1 MITKISS
8 AILWR
13 LALAVVLTLLL
24 AGIGFYFIMQRGLD
38 DFVLT
43 FSEPQADEIANA
55 RVDQEDQA
63 IYARVLEIVS
73 RRSVTAQMYDN
84 EWNLRKEADNP
95 RYEAQRAEL
104 MAKMQNFPRDT
115 ARHRYIFRAADMM
128 VAHIQAPVLNAAKEQ
143 IGILNGVF
151 IVPRWV
157 DQQLRQVF
165 RYALLM
171 IAAAILLTAAFLYPM
186 ILSLNRKVLQSSH
199 EVLRGNLEM
208 AETLGTA
215 IAKRDSDTGTHN
227 YRVCYYALQL
237 GIAANLSNDEIRR
250 LILGSFFHD
259 IGKIGI
265 SDALLLKPG
274 KLTEEEFAVM
284 KEHVSLGLEIVRPS
298 RWLSA
303 GRDVIEY
310 HHERVDG
317 AGYLKQLKGG
327 EIPLVARIFAIV
339 DVFDA
344 LASRRPYKEPMS
356 SEEAI
361 AIVREDAGSHFDPHL
376 VDLFSGMAVRLY
388 TEVTQLDKEQLSKM
402 LLQKISYYFLM
413 PDKIPLMP

>member
-1 MITKISS
+1 MSKISS

-13 LALAVVLTLLL
+13 LALAAILVFLLV
-24 AGIGFYFIMQRGLD
+24 GTGFYFILERSLD
-38 DFVLT
+38 DFVSTL
-43 FSEPQADEIANA
+43 SEPQSDEIANA
-55 RVDQEDQA
+55 KADLGNET
-63 IYARVLEIVS
+63 IYASILAAVS
-73 RRSVTAQMYDN
+73 RRSVTARMFDN

-95 RYEAQRAEL
+95 RYDAQRAEL
-104 MAKMQNFPRDT
+104 MAKMQSFPRDT
-115 ARHRYIFRAADMM
+115 ARHRHIIRTADMM
-128 VAHIQAPVLNAAKEQ
+128 AVHIQAPILNAAKEQ

-151 IVPRWV
+151 VVPRWI

-171 IAAAILLTAAFLYPM
+171 VAVAILLTAALFYPM
-186 ILSLNRKVLQSSH
+186 ILSLNRKVLRSSH

-237 GIAANLSNDEIRR
+237 GEAAKLSAGEMRQ
-250 LILGSFFHD
+250 LIIGAFFHD
-259 IGKIGI
+259 VGKIGI
-265 SDALLLKPG
+265 SDTLLLKPG
-274 KLTEEEFAVM
+274 RLTEEEFAVM

-298 RWLSA
+298 KWLSA
-303 GRDVIEY
+303 GSDVIEF

-317 AGYLKQLKGG
+317 SGYMKQLRGE

-344 LASRRPYKEPMS
+344 LASRRPYKEPMVG
-356 SEEAI
+356 EEAI
-361 AIVREDAGSHFDPHL
+361 ALVREGAGSHFDPHL
-376 VDLFSGMAVRLY
+376 VDLFSGMAVRLHA
-388 TEVTQLDKEQLSKM
+388 EVHRLDKEQFSKM
-402 LLQKISYYFLM
+402 LLQKISLYFLM
-413 PDKIPLMP
+413 PDKVPLLP

>member
-1 MITKISS
+1 MMTKISS

-13 LALAVVLTLLL
+13 LALAVVLALFL
-24 AGIGFYFIMQRGLD
+24 AGTGFYFIMERSLD

-43 FSEPQADEIANA
+43 LSEPQADEIANA
-55 RVDQEDQA
+55 KVDQGDEA
-63 IYARVLEIVS
+63 IYAKVLEVVF
-73 RRSVTAQMYDN
+73 RRSVSAQMYDN
-84 EWNLRKEADNP
+84 EWNLRKETTNP
-95 RYEAQRAEL
+95 RYDAQRAEL
-104 MAKMQNFPRDT
+104 MAKMQDFPRDT
-115 ARHRYIFRAADMM
+115 ARYRHIIRTADMM
-128 VAHIQAPVLNAAKEQ
+128 VAHIQVPILNAAKEQ

-151 IVPRWV
+151 VVPRWI
-157 DQQLRQVF
+157 DQQLRQDF

-171 IAAAILLTAAFLYPM
+171 VAAAILLTAALFYPM
-186 ILSLNRKVLQSSH
+186 ILSLNRKVLHSSH

-237 GIAANLSNDEIRR
+237 GIAAKLSNDEIRR

-317 AGYLKQLKGG
+317 AGYLKQLKGE

-344 LASRRPYKEPMS
+344 LASRRPYKEPMP

-361 AIVREDAGSHFDPHL
+361 AIVREEADNHFDPHL

-388 TEVTQLDKEQLSKM
+388 KEVTQLDKEQLSKM